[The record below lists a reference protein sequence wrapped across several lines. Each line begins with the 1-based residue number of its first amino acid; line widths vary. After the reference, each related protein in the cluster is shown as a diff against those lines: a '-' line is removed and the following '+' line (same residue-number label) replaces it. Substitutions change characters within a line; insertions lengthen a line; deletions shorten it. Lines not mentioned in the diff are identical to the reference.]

1 MKKLNLAEAKKWFD
15 IGDNEFGFACLGLD
29 DKQDRFYAQI
39 CFLFQQAIEKYLK
52 GYLAAHNIKVE
63 KTHDLGYLCQKCSD
77 RNKKFEEFIKDCEN
91 VSQYYIPSRYP
102 AHWPLHTRK
111 QAEKSYRI
119 AKKIVDFIREELKL
133 KDKNDKIKK

>member
-15 IGDNEFGFACLGLD
+15 IGNNEFGFACLGLD
-29 DKQDRFYAQI
+29 DKQDKFYAQI

-52 GYLAAHNIKVE
+52 GYLVANNVDIEKV
-63 KTHDLGYLCQKCSD
+63 HDLGYLCKKCSHI
-77 RNKKFEEFIKDCEN
+77 NKEFMGFYNECKI

-111 QAEKSYRI
+111 QAEKSYEI
-119 AKKIVDFIREELKL
+119 AKKIIDFVREELKIQ
-133 KDKNDKIKK
+133 D

>member
-1 MKKLNLAEAKKWFD
+1 MKKLNLKDAKEWFD
-15 IGDNEFGFACLGLD
+15 IGSNEFGFACLGLD

-52 GYLAAHNIKVE
+52 GYLTAHNIRFD

-77 RNKKFEEFIKDCEN
+77 KNKEFEKFIKDCEI

-102 AHWPLHTRK
+102 AHWPEHTRK
-111 QAEKSYRI
+111 QAEKSHKI
-119 AKKIVDFIREELKL
+119 AEKIIGFVKGNLGLE
-133 KDKNDKIKK
+133 